1 MCVMHMGE
9 KENYMRM
16 FILIL
21 IKGKCKRIFHIFWLD
36 TYIAISISLHSSKQD
51 MDALYYM

>member
-21 IKGKCKRIFHIFWLD
+21 IKGKCKRVFHIFWLD
-36 TYIAISISLHSSKQD
+36 TYIDISISLHSSKQD
-51 MDALYYM
+51 MDAL